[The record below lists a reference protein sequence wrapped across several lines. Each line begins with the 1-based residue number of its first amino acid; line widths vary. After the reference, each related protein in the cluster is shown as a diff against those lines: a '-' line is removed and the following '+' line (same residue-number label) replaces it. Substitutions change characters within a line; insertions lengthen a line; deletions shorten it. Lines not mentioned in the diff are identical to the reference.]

1 MQYHL
6 KILHN
11 LGKVKE
17 DLNELYLNQVL
28 RQIAFS
34 LIGVFV
40 PIYLFS
46 LGFTLETALL
56 FMAVQWGSLGLFS
69 LLSAEIGPRVGLK
82 RTIVI
87 STPLYVVYFLTIAV
101 VNMYTPLLLIFSISI
116 LGGFTQSLYWT
127 SLHSEFVKN
136 SHKIHEG
143 REVGNL
149 MSFPAFVGIFTPLIG
164 SFILKFLGYEM
175 LSLIVVLITLL
186 SGVPLLLKKDYK
198 GFNFQ
203 IERFR
208 LKKDLAKSWVLW
220 GAADMLESLI
230 WPFFIFIAVKD
241 FIFIGAASMF
251 SGIGTALF
259 IMIIGRLSEK
269 TNRSKLIKIGAVLFA
284 LVWIGRIF
292 FQDIFSVMI
301 FSFLA
306 GMFFTLINVPLYI
319 DFCNFSKKHHILGS
333 VISREMWL
341 TVGRVVTLVFI
352 ILLIPL
358 ITLSSLFTIAFILSA
373 ILSLLFLFRRKE

>member
-6 KILHN
+6 KVLHN

-56 FMAVQWGSLGLFS
+56 FMAVQWASLGLFS

-136 SHKIHEG
+136 SHKIHEK
-143 REVGNL
+143 EH
-149 MSFPAFVGIFTPLIG
+149 S
-164 SFILKFLGYEM
+164 
-175 LSLIVVLITLL
+175 
-186 SGVPLLLKKDYK
+186 
-198 GFNFQ
+198 
-203 IERFR
+203 
-208 LKKDLAKSWVLW
+208 
-220 GAADMLESLI
+220 
-230 WPFFIFIAVKD
+230 
-241 FIFIGAASMF
+241 
-251 SGIGTALF
+251 
-259 IMIIGRLSEK
+259 
-269 TNRSKLIKIGAVLFA
+269 RSKIG
-284 LVWIGRIF
+284 
-292 FQDIFSVMI
+292 
-301 FSFLA
+301 
-306 GMFFTLINVPLYI
+306 
-319 DFCNFSKKHHILGS
+319 
-333 VISREMWL
+333 
-341 TVGRVVTLVFI
+341 
-352 ILLIPL
+352 
-358 ITLSSLFTIAFILSA
+358 
-373 ILSLLFLFRRKE
+373 